1 MSAGGHCRQN
11 DRNDQGGYHQ
21 CPEVMKNHHHDRVR
35 QAHTCYLMKA
45 DAGRQKLKTDF
56 YSTFQRHDNTSNK
69 EADKSVPTIC
79 WTLCWPSGHYNEVQ
93 MKGRGWNILRKGNT
107 NSWEGSQAFHRG
119 QVRCRNKCND
129 IREGNSPFHCESPQ
143 RWQHSGEHLSNR
155 KTSTQNPHLQHNPSH
170 PSLKGNNSVQFGAI
184 PMCKAKVQWGAFI
197 KSHRVQMLQPQVV

>member
-107 NSWEGSQAFHRG
+107 NSWEGSQAFH
-119 QVRCRNKCND
+119 VVK
-129 IREGNSPFHCESPQ
+129 
-143 RWQHSGEHLSNR
+143 
-155 KTSTQNPHLQHNPSH
+155 
-170 PSLKGNNSVQFGAI
+170 
-184 PMCKAKVQWGAFI
+184 WGAEINAMTSERGTLPFTV
-197 KSHRVQMLQPQVV
+197 RVHSADSIQGNILATGKHQHKILIFNTTPHILL